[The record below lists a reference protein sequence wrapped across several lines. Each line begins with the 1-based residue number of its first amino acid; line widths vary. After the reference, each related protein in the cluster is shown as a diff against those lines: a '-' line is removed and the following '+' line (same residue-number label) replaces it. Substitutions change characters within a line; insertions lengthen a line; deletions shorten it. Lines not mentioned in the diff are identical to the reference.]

1 MRRSNEVSLLIVED
15 DPVDQEAIIRSL
27 RKMKI
32 ANVIRTASD
41 GVQALDVLRGTN
53 GQETLAKPRIV
64 ILDLNLPRMN
74 GSEFLTELRSDE
86 SLADTLV
93 FVLTTSVDSSDIET
107 AYKHNVAGYLVKQ
120 RVGADFVRLV
130 ELLETFWR
138 VIELP
143 DGVAD

>member
-1 MRRSNEVSLLIVED
+1 MRNPNEISLLIVED

-32 ANVIRTASD
+32 ANTIRTATD
-41 GVQALDVLRGTN
+41 GVKALDVLRGTN
-53 GQETLAKPRIV
+53 GEELLARPRIV

-74 GSEFLTELRSDE
+74 GTEFLTELRTDE
-86 SLADTLV
+86 DLSDTLV
-93 FVLTTSVDSSDIET
+93 FVLTTSVDSADIET

-130 ELLETFWR
+130 ELIETFWR

-143 DGVAD
+143 GGPAD